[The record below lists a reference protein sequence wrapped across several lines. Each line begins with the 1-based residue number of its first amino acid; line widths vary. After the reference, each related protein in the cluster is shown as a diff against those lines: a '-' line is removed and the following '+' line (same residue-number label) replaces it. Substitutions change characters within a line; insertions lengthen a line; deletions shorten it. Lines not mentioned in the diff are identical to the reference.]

1 MPHPV
6 IAREGWT
13 RILLAIAVAL
23 LVHALAGLWI
33 ALPFWLVALLVLQFF
48 RDPPR
53 AIPDLPGAIV
63 SPAHGRVVAIQPSV
77 DPFSGEPSTRVSI
90 FMNIFSVH
98 SNRIPIDGEILDRQY
113 HQGQFLNAELEKA
126 SSQNERCAIRIK
138 SNDGSVVSCVQIA
151 GLVARRILTY
161 VQVGDKV
168 SRGERYGFIRFGS
181 RVDVYLPPDSE
192 IVAKAGKWVLSGTDI
207 IARLRKNSAQHV

>member
-1 MPHPV
+1 MTNPV
-6 IAREGWT
+6 IAREGWS
-13 RILLAIAVAL
+13 RILIVVVLAA
-23 LVHALAGLWI
+23 LVHALAGLWV
-33 ALPFWLVALLVLQFF
+33 ALPFWVVVLLVLQFF

-53 AIPDLPGAIV
+53 VIPDLPGAIV

-98 SNRIPIDGEILDRQY
+98 SNRIPMDGEIVDREY
-113 HQGQFLNAELEKA
+113 HQGQFLNAALEKA
-126 SSQNERCAIRIK
+126 SSQNERCAIQIRSK
-138 SNDGSVVSCVQIA
+138 EGALVSCVQIA
-151 GLVARRILTY
+151 GLVARRILSY
-161 VQVGDKV
+161 VQVGDEV
-168 SRGERYGFIRFGS
+168 SRGQRYGFIRFGS

-207 IARLRKNSAQHV
+207 IARLKENAAQHA

>member
-13 RILLAIAVAL
+13 RILLAIAVAM
-23 LVHALAGLWI
+23 LVHAVAGLWV
-33 ALPFWLVALLVLQFF
+33 ALPFWIVALLVLQFF

-77 DPFSGEPSTRVSI
+77 DPFSGEACTRVSI
-90 FMNIFSVH
+90 FMNIFLFI
-98 SNRIPIDGEILDRQY
+98 RIEFRSTGRFDRHY

-126 SSQNERCAIRIK
+126 SSQNERCAIQINQLRARCQLCPDCGTGGTSHPHIRTSWGQSQPWRALWIYPFPAQGWTSICPRIQK
-138 SNDGSVVSCVQIA
+138 SWPKWEMGT
-151 GLVARRILTY
+151 VALI
-161 VQVGDKV
+161 
-168 SRGERYGFIRFGS
+168 SS
-181 RVDVYLPPDSE
+181 PD
-192 IVAKAGKWVLSGTDI
+192 
-207 IARLRKNSAQHV
+207 

>member
-6 IAREGWT
+6 IAREGWS
-13 RILLAIAVAL
+13 RILLALVLAV
-23 LVHALAGLWI
+23 LVHALGGIWV
-33 ALPFWLVALLVLQFF
+33 ALPFWIVALLVLQFF

-53 AIPDLPGAIV
+53 AIPNLRGAIV

-77 DPFSGEPSTRVSI
+77 DPFSGEPSTRISI

-98 SNRIPIDGEILDRQY
+98 SNRIPIDGEIVDRQY
-113 HQGQFLNAELEKA
+113 HQGRFLNAELEKA
-126 SSQNERCAIRIK
+126 SSQNERCAIQIK
-138 SNDGSVVSCVQIA
+138 SKEGALVSCVQIA

-161 VQVGDKV
+161 VQVGDEV

-207 IARLRKNSAQHV
+207 IARLKQNSAQHV

>member
-6 IAREGWT
+6 IAREGWS
-13 RILLAIAVAL
+13 RILIALALAV
-23 LVHALAGLWI
+23 LVHALAGIWA
-33 ALPFWLVALLVLQFF
+33 ALPFWIVALLVLQFF

-53 AIPDLPGAIV
+53 VIPDLPGAIV

-77 DPFSGEPSTRVSI
+77 DPFSGEPCTRVSI

-98 SNRIPIDGEILDRQY
+98 SNRIPIDGEIVDRQY
-113 HQGQFLNAELEKA
+113 HQGRFLNAELEKA
-126 SSQNERCAIRIK
+126 SSQNERCAIQIK
-138 SNDGSVVSCVQIA
+138 SKEGVLVSCVQIA

-161 VQVGDKV
+161 VQVGDEV
-168 SRGERYGFIRFGS
+168 NRGERYGFIRFGS

-207 IARLRKNSAQHV
+207 IARLKQNSSQHV

>member
-13 RILLAIAVAL
+13 RILLAIAVAM

-33 ALPFWLVALLVLQFF
+33 ALPFWIVALLVLQFF

-126 SSQNERCAIRIK
+126 SSQNERCAIQIK
-138 SNDGSVVSCVQIA
+138 SNYGPVVSCVQIA

>member
-13 RILLAIAVAL
+13 RILLAIAVAM

-33 ALPFWLVALLVLQFF
+33 ALPFWIVALLVLQFF

-77 DPFSGEPSTRVSI
+77 DPFSGEPSTRGSV

-98 SNRIPIDGEILDRQY
+98 PNRIPIHGAISDRQ
-113 HQGQFLNAELEKA
+113 
-126 SSQNERCAIRIK
+126 
-138 SNDGSVVSCVQIA
+138 
-151 GLVARRILTY
+151 
-161 VQVGDKV
+161 
-168 SRGERYGFIRFGS
+168 
-181 RVDVYLPPDSE
+181 
-192 IVAKAGKWVLSGTDI
+192 
-207 IARLRKNSAQHV
+207 

>member
-6 IAREGWT
+6 IAREGWS
-13 RILLAIAVAL
+13 RILIAVVLAV
-23 LVHALAGLWI
+23 LVHALAGIWV
-33 ALPFWLVALLVLQFF
+33 ALPFWVVALLVLQFF

-63 SPAHGRVVAIQPSV
+63 PPAHGRVVAIQPSM

-98 SNRIPIDGEILDRQY
+98 SNRIPIDGEIVDRQY
-113 HQGQFLNAELEKA
+113 HQGRFLNAELEKA
-126 SSQNERCAIRIK
+126 SSQNERCAIQIK
-138 SNDGSVVSCVQIA
+138 SKEGTLVSCLQIA

-161 VQVGDKV
+161 VQVGDEV

-207 IARLRKNSAQHV
+207 IARLK

>member
-1 MPHPV
+1 M
-6 IAREGWT
+6 
-13 RILLAIAVAL
+13 LL
-23 LVHALAGLWI
+23 
-33 ALPFWLVALLVLQFF
+33 
-48 RDPPR
+48 R
-53 AIPDLPGAIV
+53 AD
-63 SPAHGRVVAIQPSV
+63 
-77 DPFSGEPSTRVSI
+77 T
-90 FMNIFSVH
+90 
-98 SNRIPIDGEILDRQY
+98 
-113 HQGQFLNAELEKA
+113 
-126 SSQNERCAIRIK
+126 RIK

>member
-6 IAREGWT
+6 IAREGWS
-13 RILLAIAVAL
+13 RILIALALAV
-23 LVHALAGLWI
+23 LVHALAGIWA
-33 ALPFWLVALLVLQFF
+33 ALPFWIVALLVLQFF

-77 DPFSGEPSTRVSI
+77 DPFSGEPCTRVSI

-98 SNRIPIDGEILDRQY
+98 SNRIPIDGEIVDRQY
-113 HQGQFLNAELEKA
+113 HQGRFLNAELEKA
-126 SSQNERCAIRIK
+126 SSQNERCAIQIK
-138 SNDGSVVSCVQIA
+138 SKEGVLVSCVQIA

-161 VQVGDKV
+161 VQVGDEV
-168 SRGERYGFIRFGS
+168 NRGERYGFIRFGS

-192 IVAKAGKWVLSGTDI
+192 IVAKAGKWVSSGTDI
-207 IARLRKNSAQHV
+207 IARLKQSSSQHV

>member
-13 RILLAIAVAL
+13 RILLAIAVAM

-33 ALPFWLVALLVLQFF
+33 ALPFWIVALLVLQFF

>member
-1 MPHPV
+1 MTNPV
-6 IAREGWT
+6 IAREGWS
-13 RILLAIAVAL
+13 RILIVVVLAA
-23 LVHALAGLWI
+23 LVHALAGLWV
-33 ALPFWLVALLVLQFF
+33 ALPFWVVVLLVLQFF

-53 AIPDLPGAIV
+53 VIPDLPGAIV

-98 SNRIPIDGEILDRQY
+98 SNRIPIDGEIVDRQY

-126 SSQNERCAIRIK
+126 SSQNERCAIQIRSK
-138 SNDGSVVSCVQIA
+138 EGALVSCVQIA
-151 GLVARRILTY
+151 GLVARRILSY
-161 VQVGDKV
+161 VQVGDEV
-168 SRGERYGFIRFGS
+168 SRGQRYGFIRFGS

-207 IARLRKNSAQHV
+207 IARLKENAAQHA

>member
-6 IAREGWT
+6 IAREGWS
-13 RILLAIAVAL
+13 RILIALALAV
-23 LVHALAGLWI
+23 LVHALAGIWA
-33 ALPFWLVALLVLQFF
+33 ALPFWIVALLVLQFF

-77 DPFSGEPSTRVSI
+77 DPFSGEPCTRVSI

-98 SNRIPIDGEILDRQY
+98 SNRIPIDGEIVDRQY
-113 HQGQFLNAELEKA
+113 HQGRFLNAELETA
-126 SSQNERCAIRIK
+126 SSQNERCAIQIK
-138 SNDGSVVSCVQIA
+138 SKEGVLVSCVQIA

-161 VQVGDKV
+161 VQVGDEV
-168 SRGERYGFIRFGS
+168 NRGERYGFIRFGS

-207 IARLRKNSAQHV
+207 IARLKQSSSQHV

>member
-1 MPHPV
+1 MTNPV
-6 IAREGWT
+6 IAREGWS
-13 RILLAIAVAL
+13 RILIVVAL
-23 LVHALAGLWI
+23 AALVHALAGLWV
-33 ALPFWLVALLVLQFF
+33 ALPFWVVALLVLQFF

-53 AIPDLPGAIV
+53 AIPYLPGAIV

-98 SNRIPIDGEILDRQY
+98 SNRIPMDGEIVAREY

-126 SSQNERCAIRIK
+126 SSQNERCAIQIRSK
-138 SNDGSVVSCVQIA
+138 EGALVSCVQIA

-161 VQVGDKV
+161 VQVGDEV
-168 SRGERYGFIRFGS
+168 SRGQRYGFIRFGS

-207 IARLRKNSAQHV
+207 IARLKENAAQHA

>member
-1 MPHPV
+1 MTNPV
-6 IAREGWT
+6 IAREGWS
-13 RILLAIAVAL
+13 RILIAVAL
-23 LVHALAGLWI
+23 AALVHTLAGLWV
-33 ALPFWLVALLVLQFF
+33 ALPFWVVALLVLQFF

-98 SNRIPIDGEILDRQY
+98 SNRIPMDGEIVAREY

-126 SSQNERCAIRIK
+126 SSQNERCAIQIRSK
-138 SNDGSVVSCVQIA
+138 EGALVSCVQIA

-161 VQVGDKV
+161 VQVGDEV
-168 SRGERYGFIRFGS
+168 SRGQRYGFIRFGS

-207 IARLRKNSAQHV
+207 IARLKENAAQHA

>member
-6 IAREGWT
+6 IAREGWS
-13 RILLAIAVAL
+13 RILIALALAL
-23 LVHALAGLWI
+23 LVHALAGIWA
-33 ALPFWLVALLVLQFF
+33 ALPFWIVALLVLQFF

-53 AIPDLPGAIV
+53 VIPDLPGAIV

-98 SNRIPIDGEILDRQY
+98 SNRIPIDGEIVDRQY
-113 HQGQFLNAELEKA
+113 HQGRFLNAELEKA
-126 SSQNERCAIRIK
+126 SSQNERCAIQIK
-138 SNDGSVVSCVQIA
+138 SKEGALVSCVQIA

-161 VQVGDKV
+161 VQVGDEV

-192 IVAKAGKWVLSGTDI
+192 IVAKVGKWVLSGTDI
-207 IARLRKNSAQHV
+207 IARLKQSSSQHV

>member
-13 RILLAIAVAL
+13 RILLAIVVAM

-33 ALPFWLVALLVLQFF
+33 ALPFWIVALLVLQFF

-138 SNDGSVVSCVQIA
+138 SNDGPVVSCVQIA

-207 IARLRKNSAQHV
+207 IARLRENSAQHV

>member
-13 RILLAIAVAL
+13 RILLAIAVAM

-33 ALPFWLVALLVLQFF
+33 ALPFWIVALLVLQFF

-126 SSQNERCAIRIK
+126 SSQNEHCAIRIK
-138 SNDGSVVSCVQIA
+138 SNDGPVVSCVQIA

-192 IVAKAGKWVLSGTDI
+192 IVAKVGKWVLSGTDI
-207 IARLRKNSAQHV
+207 IARLRENSAQHV

>member
-6 IAREGWT
+6 IAREGWS
-13 RILLAIAVAL
+13 RILIALALAV
-23 LVHALAGLWI
+23 LVHALAGIWA
-33 ALPFWLVALLVLQFF
+33 ALPFWIVALLVLQFF

-77 DPFSGEPSTRVSI
+77 DPFSGEPCTRVSI

-98 SNRIPIDGEILDRQY
+98 SNRIPIDGDIVDRQY
-113 HQGQFLNAELEKA
+113 HRGRFLNAELEKA
-126 SSQNERCAIRIK
+126 SSQNERCAIQIK
-138 SNDGSVVSCVQIA
+138 SKEGALVSCVQIA

-161 VQVGDKV
+161 VQVGDEV
-168 SRGERYGFIRFGS
+168 NRGERYGFIRFGS

-207 IARLRKNSAQHV
+207 IARLKQNSSHHV

>member
-6 IAREGWT
+6 IAREGWS
-13 RILLAIAVAL
+13 RILIAVVLAV
-23 LVHALAGLWI
+23 LVHALAGIWV
-33 ALPFWLVALLVLQFF
+33 ALPFWIVALLVLQFF

-53 AIPDLPGAIV
+53 VIPDLPGAIV

-98 SNRIPIDGEILDRQY
+98 SNRIPIDGEIVDRQY
-113 HQGQFLNAELEKA
+113 HQGRFLNAELEKA
-126 SSQNERCAIRIK
+126 SSQNERCAIQIK
-138 SNDGSVVSCVQIA
+138 SKEGALVSCVQIA

-161 VQVGDKV
+161 VQVGDEV

-207 IARLRKNSAQHV
+207 IARLKQNSAQHV